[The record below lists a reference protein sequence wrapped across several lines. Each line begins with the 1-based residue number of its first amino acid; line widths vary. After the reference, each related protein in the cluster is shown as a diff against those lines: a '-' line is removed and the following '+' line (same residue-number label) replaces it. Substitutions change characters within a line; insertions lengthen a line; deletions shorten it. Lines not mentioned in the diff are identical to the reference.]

1 MSWKP
6 DVCLYHFP
14 CDDGF
19 ASAWIARKRWPDLVM
34 APTNYGQMFP
44 HVDFRGKNVL
54 IADFSYKPDA
64 ISELMMSF
72 GARSIVMLDHHKT
85 AQADLKDF
93 AVEMCGG
100 AKFTASDIDGAFRDM
115 AQLDRPAVLARFDME
130 RSGASLTWEFCFPDE
145 PMPKLIRHIEDRD
158 LWRMKLPNTRAISL
172 FLRSYSYDFDVWT
185 RVAEELGNDLSGGGL
200 YVSELIREAAGIER
214 FYDQKIAEML
224 PTATLKSIG
233 KWKNIPVAH
242 APYAFASDLA
252 NEMLKT
258 HPGAPFAAVV
268 VDAYG
273 GRTYSLRSEDSRQD
287 VSEVARTFGGGGHRN
302 AAGFRVPI

>member
-1 MSWKP
+1 MWKP
-6 DVCLYHFP
+6 DVCVHHFP

-19 ASAWIARKRWPDLVM
+19 ASAWIAHKRWPDLVM

-44 HVDFRGKNVL
+44 DVDFRGKNVL

-93 AVEMCGG
+93 TVEMCGS
-100 AKFTASDIDGAFRDM
+100 AKFVAGDMEGMFRDF
-115 AQLDRPAVLARFDME
+115 AELGRPAVAARFDME

-145 PMPKLIRHIEDRD
+145 PTPEFVKFIEDRD
-158 LWRMKLPNTRAISL
+158 LLRFRLKNTRPFSL
-172 FLRSYSYDFDVWT
+172 YLRATPMTFEAWDEVEREWT
-185 RVAEELGNDLSGGGL
+185 YEPENVMAKA
-200 YVSELIREAAGIER
+200 YAIER
-214 FYDQKIAEML
+214 FYDQKIAEMV
-224 PTATLKSIG
+224 PTATLKVIG
-233 KWKNIPVAH
+233 KWKDVPVAH

-252 NEMLKT
+252 HEMLKVY
-258 HPGAPFAAVV
+258 PDAPFAAVA

-287 VSEVARTFGGGGHRN
+287 VSEVAKTFGGGGHRN
-302 AAGFRVPI
+302 AAGFRVPT